1 MQKMACA
8 GKKKKQPRN
17 DEDKDFYQYWKDKYH
32 KNKFT
37 VDSFICISCFGIGII
52 LSNHLIK

>member
-1 MQKMACA
+1 MACA
-8 GKKKKQPRN
+8 GKKKKQPRD